1 MGEIDAFVEGKKV
14 LLLGFGR
21 EGRSTYRVLKA
32 SAACREL
39 AVADLEEG
47 QVKAFREKDPETA
60 WIWGADYQKDLDRY
74 DLVFKSPGVVLEKP
88 ADRYQCRI
96 LSQTE
101 VFFRLFGQQIV
112 GITGTKGKSTTT
124 SLIYHVLKSA
134 GRKALLAGNIGI
146 PAFDHMDEVDKDT
159 EIIFELS
166 CHQLEHMSVSPHVAL
181 LLNIHEEHL
190 DHYGTMEAYVAA
202 KQQIY
207 RNQKEGDLL
216 ICGSGCLPAS
226 GVCPSKL
233 IKAVDLGENGEYK
246 EGMDRHTLWVAGSCI
261 YWDGFS
267 FPIPKGEIQL
277 MGHHNYV
284 DIGFAY
290 VVCKLKGISDQAFA
304 QGLKTYEPL
313 PHRLHFLGEKDGIR
327 YYDDS
332 ISTIC
337 DTTIHALNTL
347 KDADTVLIGGMD
359 RGIHYGELIE
369 YLSGSTVSHIILMEA
384 TGKRIYQEIQ
394 KDYPEFQRLN
404 RLVLAEHLEEGVM
417 KAKALTE
424 KGKSCVLS
432 PAAASYGIFK
442 DFEERGDAFRRLVFG
457 EAVFAG

>member
-1 MGEIDAFVEGKKV
+1 M
-14 LLLGFGR
+14 
-21 EGRSTYRVLKA
+21 
-32 SAACREL
+32 
-39 AVADLEEG
+39 
-47 QVKAFREKDPETA
+47 
-60 WIWGADYQKDLDRY
+60 
-74 DLVFKSPGVVLEKP
+74 
-88 ADRYQCRI
+88 
-96 LSQTE
+96 
-101 VFFRLFGQQIV
+101 
-112 GITGTKGKSTTT
+112 
-124 SLIYHVLKSA
+124 
-134 GRKALLAGNIGI
+134 
-146 PAFDHMDEVDKDT
+146 
-159 EIIFELS
+159 
-166 CHQLEHMSVSPHVAL
+166 
-181 LLNIHEEHL
+181 
-190 DHYGTMEAYVAA
+190 
-202 KQQIY
+202 
-207 RNQKEGDLL
+207 
-216 ICGSGCLPAS
+216 
-226 GVCPSKL
+226 
-233 IKAVDLGENGEYK
+233 
-246 EGMDRHTLWVAGSCI
+246 
-261 YWDGFS
+261 
-267 FPIPKGEIQL
+267 
-277 MGHHNYV
+277 

-337 DTTIHALNTL
+337 DTTIQALNTL